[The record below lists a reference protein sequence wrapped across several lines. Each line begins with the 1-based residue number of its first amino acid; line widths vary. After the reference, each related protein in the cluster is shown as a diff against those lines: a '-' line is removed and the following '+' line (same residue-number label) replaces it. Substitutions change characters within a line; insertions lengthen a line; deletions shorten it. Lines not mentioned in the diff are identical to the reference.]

1 MQINISLP
9 FIFNIYLVITFIH
22 IISTAVAD
30 PDVNLPKVEFTS
42 KKQTKGPEDPENA
55 GKNVFWTAKDD
66 NAKADPYWQREQR
79 FIFKENRHEVKI
91 FVPVNKEQSSRDVHM
106 RITEIFTM
114 WL

>member
-42 KKQTKGPEDPENA
+42 KKQYVAIASP
-55 GKNVFWTAKDD
+55 VFVATLL
-66 NAKADPYWQREQR
+66 
-79 FIFKENRHEVKI
+79 I
-91 FVPVNKEQSSRDVHM
+91 FVSGIPLIEKSSELKFGHLRDYQ
-106 RITEIFTM
+106 E
-114 WL
+114 